1 METERKEQ
9 YRQGIFRT
17 LKTHLIEKMSELG
30 TPMTFKK
37 GKVIFEEGEYLAGVF
52 FVESGVCKL
61 SKLSSNGR
69 NQIVRFVKEGSALG
83 QRSVVSQEPVNLTAT
98 VIKDMSV
105 CFIPKEYILD
115 SFIDNP
121 KFSMELIKDL
131 CNELRKADNFIAD
144 MSQKTV
150 RQRLADALI
159 YLNDTFG
166 LDKDNYID
174 MPLSREELGNFVGTA
189 TESLIRSMSS
199 LTKEKIIRTQ
209 GRTIRIL
216 KYDELKRIAI
226 GE

>member
-30 TPMTFKK
+30 TPMIFKK

-216 KYDELKRIAI
+216 KYDELKKIAK

>member
-1 METERKEQ
+1 
-9 YRQGIFRT
+9 
-17 LKTHLIEKMSELG
+17 
-30 TPMTFKK
+30 
-37 GKVIFEEGEYLAGVF
+37 
-52 FVESGVCKL
+52 
-61 SKLSSNGR
+61 
-69 NQIVRFVKEGSALG
+69 
-83 QRSVVSQEPVNLTAT
+83 
-98 VIKDMSV
+98 MSV

-115 SFIDNP
+115 SFVDNP

-216 KYDELKRIAI
+216 KYDELKKIAK

>member
-30 TPMTFKK
+30 TPMIFKK

-216 KYDELKRIAI
+216 KYDELKRIAK

>member
-1 METERKEQ
+1 
-9 YRQGIFRT
+9 
-17 LKTHLIEKMSELG
+17 
-30 TPMTFKK
+30 
-37 GKVIFEEGEYLAGVF
+37 
-52 FVESGVCKL
+52 
-61 SKLSSNGR
+61 
-69 NQIVRFVKEGSALG
+69 
-83 QRSVVSQEPVNLTAT
+83 
-98 VIKDMSV
+98 
-105 CFIPKEYILD
+105 
-115 SFIDNP
+115 
-121 KFSMELIKDL
+121 MELIKDL

-216 KYDELKRIAI
+216 KYDELKKIAK